1 MKIGLVSRHASNLWL
16 RQTARGDGCTN
27 GAQFLIDQSEN
38 IDALAVFDEPA
49 KGQTTTVP
57 RARRILV
64 TGEPR
69 AIKRYSIS
77 YLNQFGTVISPY
89 RHWGYRGRLVQ
100 SQTGLPW
107 FYGLSFDPDGIRSAL
122 DFAQIEGLQP
132 QPRTL
137 AVSAVISTKT
147 KTALHRRRL
156 AFVEQLRTR
165 IGDQL
170 MLFGNGF
177 QPLADKADAISAC
190 RYHLVL
196 ENSADPHYWSEKLAD
211 AYLGWALPLFSGTN
225 SIGSYFPAGAF
236 ETIDTSQP
244 DAAVAQVVR
253 LLQDDPWS
261 QRLPQLGEARRRVM
275 YEYNFL
281 AMVAKAAAE
290 MAPAQ
295 PTTELRSPEP
305 LWGSGAATPRGRLSR
320 VLGLR

>member
-16 RQTARGDGCTN
+16 RQTARGNGCAN

-57 RARRILV
+57 RANRILI

-107 FYGLSFDPDGIRSAL
+107 FYGLSFDPGGIRSAL
-122 DFAQIEGLQP
+122 DFAQIEALEP

-156 AFVEQLRTR
+156 AFVEQLHNR
-165 IGDQL
+165 IGNQL
-170 MLFGNGF
+170 LLFGNGF
-177 QPLADKADAISAC
+177 QPLADKADAINAC

-211 AYLGWALPLFSGTN
+211 AYLGWALPIFSGTQ

-236 ETIDTSQP
+236 ETIDTNQP
-244 DAAVAQVVR
+244 DVAVAQVVR
-253 LLQDDPWS
+253 LLQDDPWP
-261 QRLPQLGEARRRVM
+261 QRLPHLREARRRVM

-281 AMVAKAAAE
+281 AMVADAATE
-290 MAPAQ
+290 VVKGQ
-295 PTTELRSPEP
+295 PTPALNAPVP
-305 LWGSGAATPRGRLSR
+305 LLSSGAATPRGRLSR
-320 VLGLR
+320 MLGLR